1 MAVGRNADDADIIAL
16 GEAERLGSIELGEVE
31 KLDADEVE
39 RLGVEET
46 VEASVAAEKDV
57 GTADRGETIGENDAV
72 AVGVA
77 VKRLDR
83 REWLTGRLERIL
95 VPVLEKPGGKDW
107 ESSVLLEGSRGSGVD
122 DGSGNREVAD
132 AAVEVACWEGG
143 DGREA
148 GETVLLD

>member
-1 MAVGRNADDADIIAL
+1 MADERTSDGAEIIVL
-16 GEAERLGSIELGEVE
+16 GGAEKLGTIELGEGE
-31 KLDADEVE
+31 KLDADEVK
-39 RLGVEET
+39 RLGAEET
-46 VEASVAAEKDV
+46 VEAAVEAAKDV

-95 VPVLEKPGGKDW
+95 VPVLEKPGGNDW
-107 ESSVLLEGSRGSGVD
+107 ESSVLMEGSRGSGVD
-122 DGSGNREVAD
+122 DGSGPTEVVG

-148 GETVLLD
+148 GEIVMLD